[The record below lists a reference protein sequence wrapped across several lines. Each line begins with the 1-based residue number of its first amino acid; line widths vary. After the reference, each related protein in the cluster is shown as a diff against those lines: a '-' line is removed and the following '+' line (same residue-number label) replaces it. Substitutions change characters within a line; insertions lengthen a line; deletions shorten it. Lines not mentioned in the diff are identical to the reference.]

1 MKTRVFENMNDLEN
15 NRRRGGHVKDNDISF
30 VKDNNSIMIGDKNMR
45 NPVLYPPI
53 LTTINLDSNNLQF
66 TEDISLQIQKENNL
80 EEVLKYCLIGFNID
94 DGSASL
100 EVLSPFKL
108 TEELFTHNFVP
119 DYENCY
125 YIVSAIQ
132 ESLSQSYISSTTY
145 FCGLEVSKQFPYLI
159 RKIYESI

>member
-1 MKTRVFENMNDLEN
+1 
-15 NRRRGGHVKDNDISF
+15 
-30 VKDNNSIMIGDKNMR
+30 MR

-53 LTTINLDSNNLQF
+53 LTTINLDSNNLRF

-80 EEVLKYCLIGFNID
+80 EEVLKYCLIGYVID
-94 DGSASL
+94 DGNISF
-100 EVLSPFKL
+100 EVLHPFKL
-108 TEELFTHNFVP
+108 TKELFTHSFVP

-132 ESLSQSYISSTTY
+132 ESLSQSYISATTY

-159 RKIYESI
+159 KQIYENI